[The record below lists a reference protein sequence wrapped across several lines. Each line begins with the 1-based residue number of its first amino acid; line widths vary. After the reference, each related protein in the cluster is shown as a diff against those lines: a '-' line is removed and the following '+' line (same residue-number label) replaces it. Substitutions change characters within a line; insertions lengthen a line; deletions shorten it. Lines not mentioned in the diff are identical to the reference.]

1 MNLVGT
7 DVIGLKEQ
15 VMVVGMIAWAVVG
28 GIGAVIMIIVTIG
41 VLRTLLSDCSRAQ
54 CVQIST
60 HSISTLIRRLRMRST
75 K

>member
-41 VLRTLLSDCSRAQ
+41 VVPGLCGLFVNIAFICLSLRG
-54 CVQIST
+54 
-60 HSISTLIRRLRMRST
+60 
-75 K
+75 